1 MSLFN
6 VDDDHR
12 WMPTHVQVTVLR
24 ASGLR
29 AKGKH
34 GTSDVY
40 TIIQV
45 GKDKFSTSVLEK
57 TTSPEWKE
65 ECSFELLPGVLEADD
80 RSAYPPGSSDLILTV
95 MHRALIGM
103 DNFLGQAVIPLYNI
117 FQEKRSR
124 KNEWYT
130 LHSKS
135 GKKEKERGAIQV
147 TVQFTRNN
155 LTASMFDLSMKDKPR
170 STFGKFKDKMKG
182 KKRGEGE
189 SASAIVPSGIGA
201 LSERGGR
208 SASEGGGEQEDEEHE
223 EGKRSG
229 VRGFFKK
236 PKLRKSSD
244 SHSNTSLA
252 SGSSVSSSP
261 GGSLSPTAG
270 ISVVVS
276 DLSNS
281 PSVSSNLT
289 DSPVHTSQPSPKL
302 LTHKRAFSDE
312 VSQVISMPQHREV
325 EKLKAKDS
333 PLSQSS
339 LCINGSHIY
348 AVDTPAPS
356 TLPKVTLGVL
366 QKSSTLSRSL
376 QNLTKKSE
384 ETPKVNLD
392 TRRWS
397 LDKTGNKEGGKL
409 VELLGGQEDSIKAT
423 PGRKEGKPVQIATQ
437 IVSTSNVEPASV
449 KRAEEVKKEE
459 HKKHKLHLFGGKNES
474 RGSEPVK
481 SGDMSPT
488 GQQPEEKHKGWFGS
502 KEAQNKP
509 SLEVSPMVETSS
521 DTHSYLSPSF
531 PIHFSPASAVDPVS
545 LCSAP
550 RTNPFT
556 PAPITPHCQSPTNP
570 FFTNIQSNPFFEEL
584 LADQLLKSPPPTHC
598 LSSFALEPS
607 HAATSWAEGPH
618 SPVDVSIPKP
628 ANAEEKSR
636 GNAVIQG
643 PVPTPVPR
651 AGIRMPRPV
660 RTPYPFS
667 VPSTGDWDESFDSF
681 AASRLKPEQKGKG
694 TPRSTGGSL
703 HLAGTRVSLPLVTVG
718 PQEDS
723 SKTQELVETSK
734 ANGLVEQPFVQA
746 SNSSASPIPLC
757 MSVKANVKDYN
768 RESWLDSAQVI
779 AVEKE
784 ASLLSQTDAAAIQ
797 LQKEAYG
804 DKSLLTLLQNSA
816 LEALEKDGVSLTESN
831 VSLNE
836 ELKNKER
843 SSANDTFK
851 SNNVLVDTVE
861 VVYKDPVAEIGQ
873 SYLPGENSPRYVSTC
888 SIVFRSKAMQ
898 EANEDLDNLVKLSP
912 SLTQSVASKSSRSHP
927 GHSKDSSVSTQEE
940 GNEDLD
946 KLVKQSLT
954 VMQSATSEMPRSDS
968 VNSKDSVFTH
978 EAGIAEE
985 SGREADSGTRSLS
998 KPEGSTSISGS
1009 DIDIHEKNSN
1019 GSNQKVF
1026 ESTGSETDSGTKSPT
1041 SFNQDHSAGM
1051 SGSDIYSR
1059 TSKSDGLLPEVFS
1072 NGSES
1077 NASNPI
1083 DSLPDVFTNTHH
1095 ANKQFGIFSEVFSNI
1110 PETND
1115 NKPVR
1120 SLADCSNTSETSAA
1134 EQMHLSLEVFT
1145 NALQTNAN
1153 SNGFLP
1159 EKCTNTPGIQIDGS
1173 VGGPSAM
1180 MEKDVAER
1188 DLDNNNR
1195 SSLVLTQE
1203 VKVATQEADR
1213 QESAKKVLAVIEEVT
1228 SDYLGGR
1235 LAVSVRNRPLS
1246 MKPNLSPDVPSAVVE
1261 KGSAETSGLMA
1272 HGSITKR
1279 DNSKHDGI
1287 NLLLDKDANTALHLE
1302 PEAEVEKPEEGAAA
1316 SNEGKSLYNAK
1327 KSGDVSGDES
1337 NNGEQQTANAS
1348 NLPLIAVAPPPK
1360 PPRFGFELFPN
1371 VPEPNPSS
1379 QEVQCNVKQ
1388 KDVSRCKKENY
1399 SGMAEVEDL
1408 IKKEEENVSFA
1419 VLLDSCS
1426 RADEVLS
1433 SEMLAADGS
1442 RLKPGII
1449 PNTKLESLGDGIL
1462 SSNEGTELEQY
1473 KTCKST
1479 FSLEGLDPTPGTD
1492 VNMKPMS
1499 LGESKQPCKLE
1510 IDSSN
1515 TETKSDFAGQTK
1527 VNSGKSPYVK
1537 LDSSQKD
1544 ETEQSSEKF
1553 KSSTQNTKTHTDV
1566 TSENPV
1572 WHGTEAPLIHFSGLG
1587 AMPSKPPIKAQEAT
1601 LLNQS
1606 PAASWLASSVSQDV
1620 VADLKGEE
1628 FWKPGRED
1636 LQKRHSIGSPFEN
1649 PFKQFMSRPVFGSGN
1664 PFVQTPPSQ
1673 GHSSEHYSSS
1683 ISSAQGGSFKDLHMR
1698 VAPKCVRSSSL
1709 PGDHLFRPFLHE
1721 NPLAASTPSL
1731 VAETNFRLTRFPSPI
1746 LSSSTVG
1753 PAAVI
1758 AQEAA
1763 AATPSSSSSCP
1774 PPQIASAL
1782 TVLPEETQPA
1792 ESSPLGHRSSPHPVK
1807 PLSSSVHLDEKR
1819 QGGSSVPIS
1828 VLEKLKSTMR
1838 PVHSTLQGQHHAEGI
1853 KALTSQDHAALYHLT
1868 HDELI
1873 ALLLEREAELDKRGA
1888 ELQKFECKVHDLEE
1902 YIDRLLVRI
1911 IEETPTM
1918 LQVPQGK

>member
-1 MSLFN
+1 
-6 VDDDHR
+6 
-12 WMPTHVQVTVLR
+12 
-24 ASGLR
+24 
-29 AKGKH
+29 
-34 GTSDVY
+34 
-40 TIIQV
+40 
-45 GKDKFSTSVLEK
+45 
-57 TTSPEWKE
+57 
-65 ECSFELLPGVLEADD
+65 
-80 RSAYPPGSSDLILTV
+80 
-95 MHRALIGM
+95 
-103 DNFLGQAVIPLYNI
+103 
-117 FQEKRSR
+117 
-124 KNEWYT
+124 
-130 LHSKS
+130 
-135 GKKEKERGAIQV
+135 
-147 TVQFTRNN
+147 
-155 LTASMFDLSMKDKPR
+155 
-170 STFGKFKDKMKG
+170 
-182 KKRGEGE
+182 
-189 SASAIVPSGIGA
+189 
-201 LSERGGR
+201 
-208 SASEGGGEQEDEEHE
+208 
-223 EGKRSG
+223 
-229 VRGFFKK
+229 
-236 PKLRKSSD
+236 
-244 SHSNTSLA
+244 
-252 SGSSVSSSP
+252 
-261 GGSLSPTAG
+261 
-270 ISVVVS
+270 
-276 DLSNS
+276 
-281 PSVSSNLT
+281 
-289 DSPVHTSQPSPKL
+289 
-302 LTHKRAFSDE
+302 
-312 VSQVISMPQHREV
+312 MPQHREV

-356 TLPKVTLGVL
+356 TLPKVALGVL

-384 ETPKVNLD
+384 EIPKANLD

-397 LDKTGNKEGGKL
+397 LDKTSNKEGGQL
-409 VELLGGQEDSIKAT
+409 VELLGGKEDSTKAT
-423 PGRKEGKPVQIATQ
+423 PGHKEGKPVQ

-459 HKKHKLHLFGGKNES
+459 HKKHKLHLFRGKNES
-474 RGSEPVK
+474 RGSETVK

-488 GQQPEEKHKGWFGS
+488 GQQPEEKHKGWFGC

-531 PIHFSPASAVDPVS
+531 PVHFSPAVDPVS

-550 RTNPFT
+550 HTNPFT

-584 LADQLLKSPPPTHC
+584 LANQLLKSPPPTHC

-607 HAATSWAEGPH
+607 HAATSWAEGPY

-628 ANAEEKSR
+628 ADAEEKPR

-694 TPRSTGGSL
+694 TPRSTDGSL
-703 HLAGTRVSLPLVTVG
+703 HLAGTRVPLPLVTVG

-757 MSVKANVKDYN
+757 MSVKANVNDYN
-768 RESWLDSAQVI
+768 RESWLDRAQVI

-784 ASLLSQTDAAAIQ
+784 ASLLSQTDAAAMQ

-804 DKSLLTLLQNSA
+804 DKSLLTLLQNPV
-816 LEALEKDGVSLTESN
+816 LEAPEKDGVSLTESN
-831 VSLNE
+831 VGLNE

-843 SSANDTFK
+843 SRANDTFK
-851 SNNVLVDTVE
+851 SNDALVDTVE

-898 EANEDLDNLVKLSP
+898 EANEDLDDLVKQLP
-912 SLTQSVASKSSRSHP
+912 SLTQCVASKSSRSHP

-940 GNEDLD
+940 GNEDID

-954 VMQSATSEMPRSDS
+954 AMQSATSETPRSDS

-985 SGREADSGTRSLS
+985 SGREAGSGTRSLS

-1009 DIDIHEKNSN
+1009 DIDINEKNSN

-1059 TSKSDGLLPEVFS
+1059 TSKSDGSLPEVFS

-1077 NASNPI
+1077 NTSNPI
-1083 DSLPDVFTNTHH
+1083 GSLPDVFTNTHH

-1120 SLADCSNTSETSAA
+1120 SLADCSNTPETNDNKPVRSLADCSNTPETSAA
-1134 EQMHLSLEVFT
+1134 KQMHLSLEVFT

-1159 EKCTNTPGIQIDGS
+1159 ETCTNTPGIQIDGS

-1180 MEKDVAER
+1180 TEKAVAER
-1188 DLDNNNR
+1188 DLDNNNIN
-1195 SSLVLTQE
+1195 SLLLTQE

-1235 LAVSVRNRPLS
+1235 LAVSVCNRPLS
-1246 MKPNLSPDVPSAVVE
+1246 MKPNLSSDVPSAVVE
-1261 KGSAETSGLMA
+1261 KVSAETSGLLA
-1272 HGSITKR
+1272 HGSITKS

-1327 KSGDVSGDES
+1327 KSGDGS
-1337 NNGEQQTANAS
+1337 NNGEQHTANAS
-1348 NLPLIAVAPPPK
+1348 NLPLIVVAPPPK

-1388 KDVSRCKKENY
+1388 KDV
-1399 SGMAEVEDL
+1399 EDL
-1408 IKKEEENVSFA
+1408 IKKEEENVSFP

-1449 PNTKLESLGDGIL
+1449 PNTKLESLGDGML

-1499 LGESKQPCKLE
+1499 PGESKQPCKLE
-1510 IDSSN
+1510 IGSSN

-1527 VNSGKSPYVK
+1527 VNSGKSPCVK

-1544 ETEQSSEKF
+1544 ETEQSLEKF
-1553 KSSTQNTKTHTDV
+1553 KTSTQNTKTHTDV

-1628 FWKPGRED
+1628 FWKPGCED

-1649 PFKQFMSRPVFGSGN
+1649 PFKQFMSLPVFGSGN

-1698 VAPKCVRSSSL
+1698 VAPQCVRSSSL

-1763 AATPSSSSSCP
+1763 AATPSCP

-1792 ESSPLGHRSSPHPVK
+1792 ESSPLGHRSRNSSAAAG
-1807 PLSSSVHLDEKR
+1807 LSSPAFDRDARFGLSF
-1819 QGGSSVPIS
+1819 
-1828 VLEKLKSTMR
+1828 
-1838 PVHSTLQGQHHAEGI
+1838 LQLHPQC
-1853 KALTSQDHAALYHLT
+1853 
-1868 HDELI
+1868 LI
-1873 ALLLEREAELDKRGA
+1873 ATLVLLAV
-1888 ELQKFECKVHDLEE
+1888 F
-1902 YIDRLLVRI
+1902 
-1911 IEETPTM
+1911 
-1918 LQVPQGK
+1918 

>member
-509 SLEVSPMVETSS
+509 S
-521 DTHSYLSPSF
+521 
-531 PIHFSPASAVDPVS
+531 
-545 LCSAP
+545 
-550 RTNPFT
+550 
-556 PAPITPHCQSPTNP
+556 
-570 FFTNIQSNPFFEEL
+570 
-584 LADQLLKSPPPTHC
+584 
-598 LSSFALEPS
+598 
-607 HAATSWAEGPH
+607 
-618 SPVDVSIPKP
+618 
-628 ANAEEKSR
+628 
-636 GNAVIQG
+636 
-643 PVPTPVPR
+643 
-651 AGIRMPRPV
+651 
-660 RTPYPFS
+660 
-667 VPSTGDWDESFDSF
+667 
-681 AASRLKPEQKGKG
+681 
-694 TPRSTGGSL
+694 
-703 HLAGTRVSLPLVTVG
+703 
-718 PQEDS
+718 
-723 SKTQELVETSK
+723 
-734 ANGLVEQPFVQA
+734 
-746 SNSSASPIPLC
+746 
-757 MSVKANVKDYN
+757 
-768 RESWLDSAQVI
+768 
-779 AVEKE
+779 
-784 ASLLSQTDAAAIQ
+784 
-797 LQKEAYG
+797 
-804 DKSLLTLLQNSA
+804 
-816 LEALEKDGVSLTESN
+816 
-831 VSLNE
+831 
-836 ELKNKER
+836 
-843 SSANDTFK
+843 
-851 SNNVLVDTVE
+851 
-861 VVYKDPVAEIGQ
+861 
-873 SYLPGENSPRYVSTC
+873 
-888 SIVFRSKAMQ
+888 
-898 EANEDLDNLVKLSP
+898 
-912 SLTQSVASKSSRSHP
+912 
-927 GHSKDSSVSTQEE
+927 
-940 GNEDLD
+940 
-946 KLVKQSLT
+946 
-954 VMQSATSEMPRSDS
+954 
-968 VNSKDSVFTH
+968 
-978 EAGIAEE
+978 
-985 SGREADSGTRSLS
+985 
-998 KPEGSTSISGS
+998 
-1009 DIDIHEKNSN
+1009 
-1019 GSNQKVF
+1019 
-1026 ESTGSETDSGTKSPT
+1026 
-1041 SFNQDHSAGM
+1041 
-1051 SGSDIYSR
+1051 
-1059 TSKSDGLLPEVFS
+1059 
-1072 NGSES
+1072 
-1077 NASNPI
+1077 
-1083 DSLPDVFTNTHH
+1083 
-1095 ANKQFGIFSEVFSNI
+1095 
-1110 PETND
+1110 
-1115 NKPVR
+1115 
-1120 SLADCSNTSETSAA
+1120 
-1134 EQMHLSLEVFT
+1134 
-1145 NALQTNAN
+1145 
-1153 SNGFLP
+1153 
-1159 EKCTNTPGIQIDGS
+1159 
-1173 VGGPSAM
+1173 
-1180 MEKDVAER
+1180 
-1188 DLDNNNR
+1188 
-1195 SSLVLTQE
+1195 
-1203 VKVATQEADR
+1203 
-1213 QESAKKVLAVIEEVT
+1213 
-1228 SDYLGGR
+1228 
-1235 LAVSVRNRPLS
+1235 
-1246 MKPNLSPDVPSAVVE
+1246 
-1261 KGSAETSGLMA
+1261 
-1272 HGSITKR
+1272 
-1279 DNSKHDGI
+1279 
-1287 NLLLDKDANTALHLE
+1287 
-1302 PEAEVEKPEEGAAA
+1302 
-1316 SNEGKSLYNAK
+1316 
-1327 KSGDVSGDES
+1327 
-1337 NNGEQQTANAS
+1337 
-1348 NLPLIAVAPPPK
+1348 
-1360 PPRFGFELFPN
+1360 
-1371 VPEPNPSS
+1371 
-1379 QEVQCNVKQ
+1379 
-1388 KDVSRCKKENY
+1388 
-1399 SGMAEVEDL
+1399 
-1408 IKKEEENVSFA
+1408 
-1419 VLLDSCS
+1419 
-1426 RADEVLS
+1426 
-1433 SEMLAADGS
+1433 
-1442 RLKPGII
+1442 
-1449 PNTKLESLGDGIL
+1449 
-1462 SSNEGTELEQY
+1462 
-1473 KTCKST
+1473 
-1479 FSLEGLDPTPGTD
+1479 
-1492 VNMKPMS
+1492 
-1499 LGESKQPCKLE
+1499 
-1510 IDSSN
+1510 
-1515 TETKSDFAGQTK
+1515 
-1527 VNSGKSPYVK
+1527 
-1537 LDSSQKD
+1537 
-1544 ETEQSSEKF
+1544 
-1553 KSSTQNTKTHTDV
+1553 
-1566 TSENPV
+1566 
-1572 WHGTEAPLIHFSGLG
+1572 
-1587 AMPSKPPIKAQEAT
+1587 
-1601 LLNQS
+1601 
-1606 PAASWLASSVSQDV
+1606 
-1620 VADLKGEE
+1620 
-1628 FWKPGRED
+1628 
-1636 LQKRHSIGSPFEN
+1636 
-1649 PFKQFMSRPVFGSGN
+1649 
-1664 PFVQTPPSQ
+1664 
-1673 GHSSEHYSSS
+1673 
-1683 ISSAQGGSFKDLHMR
+1683 
-1698 VAPKCVRSSSL
+1698 
-1709 PGDHLFRPFLHE
+1709 
-1721 NPLAASTPSL
+1721 
-1731 VAETNFRLTRFPSPI
+1731 
-1746 LSSSTVG
+1746 
-1753 PAAVI
+1753 
-1758 AQEAA
+1758 
-1763 AATPSSSSSCP
+1763 
-1774 PPQIASAL
+1774 
-1782 TVLPEETQPA
+1782 
-1792 ESSPLGHRSSPHPVK
+1792 PHPVK